1 MVRIAGRYPAG
12 LLVAALAL
20 SVLPALSASAADE
33 APGKLTDTWIFWVK
47 PGQGPAFQTA
57 VKGHLAWRKSS
68 GEPFQW
74 NAYQP
79 VVGEDLTH
87 FVFRSGPHHWKDF
100 DDNLAWEMK
109 ASADQKFEEQ
119 VAPYVSRYE
128 HVIDELDT
136 EHSSWTDSPD
146 YRYFGVSFLQLK
158 PGTHGQREAA
168 LSTLH
173 AAAQAQ
179 KWPLSYAISSV
190 IGGGGGMTIV
200 SPYKSYADMA
210 EPDPSFFAVVAKALG
225 SAGAAG
231 AAFDSFGRTI
241 QSESYT
247 IYVAR
252 PDLSTPK

>member
-1 MVRIAGRYPAG
+1 VRFAGRYSMG

-20 SVLPALSASAADE
+20 SMLPVLSVSAADE
-33 APGKLTDTWIFWVK
+33 APGKLTDTWIFWVE
-47 PGQGPAFQTA
+47 PGHGAEFETA
-57 VKGHLAWRKSS
+57 VKAHLAWRKSS

-87 FVFRSGPHHWKDF
+87 FVFRSGPHHWKDL

-109 ASADQKFEEQ
+109 AGANQEFNEQ
-119 VAPYVSRYE
+119 VAPHVVRYA
-128 HVIDELDT
+128 HIIDELDT

-146 YRYFGVSFLQLK
+146 YKYFGVSMLQFK
-158 PGTHGQREAA
+158 PGTRGQQEAA
-168 LSTLH
+168 LSTIH

-179 KWPLSYAISSV
+179 KWSGSYAVSRS
-190 IGGGGGMTIV
+190 IGGQGGMTIV
-200 SPYKSYADMA
+200 SPFTSYADMA
-210 EPDPSFFAVVAKALG
+210 EPDPSFFQVVAKALG

-231 AAFDSFGRTI
+231 AAFDSFGHTI
-241 QSESYT
+241 MSETYT